1 MRIGFIKTQTKLEL
15 NLKSVAAKSVWHATS
30 CHNAALLT
38 HTSLP
43 WVLRWKLALRAE
55 HKFHVQAFPGYT
67 HRRTMGFKEGSSMG
81 NNEEIAGLARTF
93 VFEKLPPS
101 AAEKAEDKLSH
112 KKI

>member
-1 MRIGFIKTQTKLEL
+1 
-15 NLKSVAAKSVWHATS
+15 
-30 CHNAALLT
+30 LLT

-55 HKFHVQAFPGYT
+55 HKFHVLAFPGYT